1 MSADAVTEQVADPP
15 RLIERYETLRAAAL
29 GDQLPVEARSGL
41 ALFLRRGMWGW
52 ARTAAVP
59 RDTAGPTR
67 RSFPSSSQREDQTV
81 IHLLASMVV
90 RSRDTRTYER
100 LP

>member
-1 MSADAVTEQVADPP
+1 
-15 RLIERYETLRAAAL
+15 LIEQYETLRAAAL

-52 ARTAAVP
+52 VRTAVVP
-59 RDTAGPTR
+59 RAAAPTR
-67 RSFPSSSQREDQTV
+67 RSIPRSSPSENDQTV
-81 IHLLASMVV
+81 IHLLASMVM
-90 RSRDTRTYER
+90 RSWDTRTYER